1 MIEFWR
7 MEMRSEPAEAL
18 KKENPMVRPLA
29 AIGFSAALAI
39 LSSSAFAE
47 QGNSSSW
54 GSYGWGPVIP
64 TQSLTPQDRQWNYNS
79 TAAYQAQD
87 SAELRRLAP
96 GGIRVPRVFIPVVGL
111 FGVLVDCL
119 LYTSPSPRD

>member
-1 MIEFWR
+1 

-64 TQSLTPQDRQWNYNS
+64 TQSLTPKERPWNIDS
-79 TAAYQAQD
+79 QPAYQAQD
-87 SAELRRLAP
+87 SAEWLRQHGMGP
-96 GGIRVPRVFIPVVGL
+96 FSL
-111 FGVLVDCL
+111 F
-119 LYTSPSPRD
+119 R